1 MWLYENRIVLNP
13 DKWHQ
18 LITNKDIANQS
29 TELGK
34 NTFHAETGQK
44 LLIINKDL
52 NFQSYTKLNAKT
64 ANQKLSVLIRVTLYD
79 LFQLKGYIYFL
90 IKKDSSIIAPYYGCF
105 QQSSK
110 SQYKEILQ
118 KGIDNIIK

>member
-52 NFQSYTKLNAKT
+52 NFQSYTKLNTKT

-90 IKKDSSIIAPYYGCF
+90 IKRQFNYCSLLWVFSI
-105 QQSSK
+105 
-110 SQYKEILQ
+110 EL
-118 KGIDNIIK
+118 